1 MECISEKNLKDC
13 TCTYISCE
21 KRGKCCLCVAY
32 HRKRGEIPGCFFN
45 PQAER
50 MYDRSIRFFIES
62 HK

>member
-13 TCTYISCE
+13 TCTYTSCE

-32 HRKRGEIPGCFFN
+32 HRKRNEIPGCFFK

-50 MYDRSIRFFIES
+50 VYDRSIRFFIES